1 MSFLHGVIWCF
12 MARGM
17 PQNNHFYNKKKK
29 HFSNGKPE
37 LGVLFEQPPPPTHTH
52 THTHKHTD
60 THKNAHTL
68 TIIVICARLKRSF
81 SDYKINSVTPH

>member
-1 MSFLHGVIWCF
+1 MSFLHDVIRCF

-17 PQNNHFYNKKKK
+17 PQNNHYYNKKGKN

-37 LGVLFEQPPPPTHTH
+37 LGVLFEPPPTHTH
-52 THTHKHTD
+52 IHTD
-60 THKNAHTL
+60 THTNAHTL
-68 TIIVICARLKRSF
+68 TRIVICSWVNRSS

>member
-1 MSFLHGVIWCF
+1 MSFLHDVIRCF

-17 PQNNHFYNKKKK
+17 PQNNHYYNKKKEKK

-37 LGVLFEQPPPPTHTH
+37 LGVLFE
-52 THTHKHTD
+52 
-60 THKNAHTL
+60 HTL
-68 TIIVICARLKRSF
+68 TRIVICAWVKITS

>member
-1 MSFLHGVIWCF
+1 MSFLHDVIRCF

-17 PQNNHFYNKKKK
+17 PQNNHYYNKKKRRKK

-37 LGVLFEQPPPPTHTH
+37 LGVLFEQPPPPTHTQKH
-52 THTHKHTD
+52 TETHT
-60 THKNAHTL
+60 NAHTL
-68 TIIVICARLKRSF
+68 TRIVICAWVKRSS